1 MAVIARAEVTLAR
14 VDYDETTQWHFWHD
28 EEGAHVTEGERPAE
42 GEPIV
47 GKNVLLTGDGLQVR
61 DGSTVLA
68 SFSEKLIELGRNST
82 RSAVELCGGEVRLS
96 YSSGSGLLLN
106 TGLYSQGAVSATQL
120 SSAGVLNVGGPLYLG
135 DGQRAGLRGVYA
147 GTVVVTLSGGHAT
160 LLTKSQFTAIVG
172 REPRAT
178 DVVLAANGDRA
189 AYIGEPLGCAYNAS
203 SGTWYVGVP
212 NSVSGPF
219 RANYLIIATA

>member
-14 VDYDETTQWHFWHD
+14 VDYDEQTQWHFWHD
-28 EEGAHVTEGERPAE
+28 EEGAHVTEAERPAD
-42 GEPIV
+42 GEPV
-47 GKNVLLTGDGLQVR
+47 SGKNVLLTGDGLQVR

-68 SFSEKLIELGRNST
+68 SFEDSLIELGKGSPK
-82 RSAVELCGGEVRLS
+82 AIIALCGGEVRLS
-96 YSSGSGLLLN
+96 YASGSGLLVSDGI
-106 TGLYSQGAVSATQL
+106 TSQGSVSGSMLAA
-120 SSAGVLNVGGPLYLG
+120 SGALNVGGPIYLG
-135 DGQRAGLRGVYA
+135 DGQRAAIRGVYA

-189 AYIGEPLGCAYNAS
+189 AYIGEPLGCAYNS
-203 SGTWYVGVP
+203 STGTWYVGVP
-212 NSVSGPF
+212 NSASGPY